1 MQSKQLR
8 SIIGGLV
15 ALGFLLGTTGCAT
28 GQGQKKGQKEEEQS
42 AEWHYKMGVGYLNNQ
57 KIYPAIRELSKALE
71 MDPKMAKAHF
81 SLGFIYTGRKKYHEA
96 IEHYKE
102 ALRIK
107 PNYHQARN
115 NLGSVYLAMERWRDA
130 AELYKKLSKE
140 SMYPNPELA
149 HNNLGWA
156 QHNLREYDKAIDN
169 FKQAIFLKPEMCLAY
184 NNLGLTYE
192 EMGHTSKA
200 VENYR
205 KAIRKCPNN
214 YAKPHFNLGKILQ
227 NRGEAGA
234 RRHFQQ
240 CVKIDGET
248 NLADRCREYL
258 QLR

>member
-1 MQSKQLR
+1 MQSKQLL
-8 SIIGGLV
+8 SIVVGFV
-15 ALGFLLGTTGCAT
+15 ALGILLGTVGCVT
-28 GQGQKKGQKEEEQS
+28 GQGQKKQKEEKQS
-42 AEWHYKMGVGYLNNQ
+42 ADWHYQMGVGYLNNQ

-102 ALRIK
+102 ALRINPK
-107 PNYHQARN
+107 YHQARN

-130 AELYKKLSKE
+130 AELYEKLSKE

-156 QHNLREYDKAIDN
+156 QHNLRKYDKAIDN

-192 EMGHTSKA
+192 EMGNTSKA

-205 KAIRKCPNN
+205 KAIRKCPNS

-227 NRGEAGA
+227 NRGEPGA
-234 RRHFQQ
+234 RRHFER